1 MERRLNIKTSVTIN
15 DKDINYVI
23 GDIINNCQYAIVDI
37 KRTTDLLD
45 NESDKVETL
54 RNLVTRL
61 ENNFCQILSN
71 VDYAN

>member
-61 ENNFCQILSN
+61 ENNFCQILSI

>member
-23 GDIINNCQYAIVDI
+23 GDIINNCQYAILDI
-37 KRTTDLLD
+37 KRTTDSLD

-54 RNLVTRL
+54 NNLIARL
-61 ENNFCQILSN
+61 EKNFCQILSN
-71 VDYAN
+71 IEYAN

>member
-23 GDIINNCQYAIVDI
+23 GDIINNCQYAILDI
-37 KRTTDLLD
+37 KRTTDLLN

-54 RNLVTRL
+54 SNLITRL

>member
-37 KRTTDLLD
+37 QRNTDLLD